1 VQCWWLGSLVVGRR
15 TDDSR
20 IVSSI
25 SGRLTIGQLVLGGV
39 TVFERAYHLGMLR
52 VTQANSA
59 YYLCVTGNE
68 FRSNCGDALRL
79 GIEGRMANSIRG

>member
-1 VQCWWLGSLVVGRR
+1 
-15 TDDSR
+15 
-20 IVSSI
+20 
-25 SGRLTIGQLVLGGV
+25 V